1 MQTQELLT
9 PDSIVLLL
17 KCSDLSF
24 ISKQTGI
31 PYATLYNYKCE
42 RNRVSAMPYHLW
54 KKLSE
59 LAFKL
64 NTVELQRG
72 SPNGEKSTK

>member
-9 PDSIVLLL
+9 PDSIVRLL
-17 KCSDLSF
+17 KCSDLGF
-24 ISKQTGI
+24 ISKQTEI
-31 PYATLYNYKCE
+31 PYATLYNYKRG